1 MPGWYKSRVISAVW
15 APTQQRA
22 ILSRP
27 YVAVLTPS
35 CSIHL
40 IMGGGWEKMPQC
52 QWPNHWD
59 SIITTINPSNTPIS
73 RCSLLPP
80 PPLPLPPLAHTSR
93 RQNLKETHNRKC
105 YPSLSW
111 WKITL
116 YQHASDHTSSLLRW
130 FLLLSL
136 KSVNTCVKS
145 CVQVGTTICF

>member
-1 MPGWYKSRVISAVW
+1 MVVNHQKNNNKNICRIAWMPGWCKSRVIAAVF
-15 APTQQRA
+15 ALTQQRA

-52 QWPNHWD
+52 QWPNYWD

-80 PPLPLPPLAHTSR
+80 PPCLFHLSHTSR
-93 RQNLKETHNRKC
+93 WQNLKEAE
-105 YPSLSW
+105 SV
-111 WKITL
+111 TL
-116 YQHASDHTSSLLRW
+116 PCLGEKQHYQHASDHTSSLLRW
-130 FLLLSL
+130 L
-136 KSVNTCVKS
+136 
-145 CVQVGTTICF
+145 